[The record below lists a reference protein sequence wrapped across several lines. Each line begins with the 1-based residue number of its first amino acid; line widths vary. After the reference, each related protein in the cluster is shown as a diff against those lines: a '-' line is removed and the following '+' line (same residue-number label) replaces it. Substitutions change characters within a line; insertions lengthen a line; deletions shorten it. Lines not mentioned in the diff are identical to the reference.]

1 MVLLDGGH
9 NPDAA
14 IAMAKFLD
22 AKAEKPVDAIV
33 GMLSA
38 KDARTTLT
46 TIAPHLASLTAIP
59 IEGSEY
65 HPLEDLAGIARDAGV
80 AETYTASSLE
90 DALQAIAGRHKKGGT
105 VLIAG
110 SLYLAGNVLKANG
123 EIPD

>member
-1 MVLLDGGH
+1 
-9 NPDAA
+9 
-14 IAMAKFLD
+14 
-22 AKAEKPVDAIV
+22 
-33 GMLSA
+33 MLSA

-65 HPLEDLAGIARDAGV
+65 HPLADLAAMAKDAGV
-80 AETYTASSLE
+80 ENTWTADSLE
-90 DALQAIAGRHKKGGT
+90 EALKGIQSRHEQGGT

-110 SLYLAGNVLKANG
+110 SLYLAGNVLAANG